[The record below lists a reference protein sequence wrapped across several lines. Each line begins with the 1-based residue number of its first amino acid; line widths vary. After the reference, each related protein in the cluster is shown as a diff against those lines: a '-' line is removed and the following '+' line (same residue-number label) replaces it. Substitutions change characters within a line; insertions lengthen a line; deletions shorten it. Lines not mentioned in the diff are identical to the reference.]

1 MSESS
6 VRQEDCAEFRR
17 LLGQVSD
24 GDEDALARMLPLVYD
39 ELHRMASGYLRR
51 ERFDHTLQTTALVH
65 EAYVRLAGQE
75 DLGWKNRAH
84 FRAIAATTMR
94 RILIEHARSRGRKKR
109 GEAPERVLLE
119 DALAIAPAPRV
130 ELQAHRLGRSLGSS
144 SSTAS
149 RRASSSCGSSPD
161 LSVEETAE
169 VLSISKATV
178 KRDWAMAR
186 AWLRRE
192 LEGGELV
199 P

>member
-1 MSESS
+1 MAESS
-6 VRQEDCAEFRR
+6 LRKEDGGGFRR
-17 LLGQVSD
+17 LLDRASD
-24 GDEDALARMLPLVYD
+24 GDEEALARMLPLVYD

-51 ERFDHTLQTTALVH
+51 ERRDHTLQTTALVH

-109 GEAPERVLLE
+109 GEAPERVML
-119 DALAIAPAPRV
+119 DDTLAIAPAPRV
-130 ELQAHRLGRSLGSS
+130 ELQAIDRALTRLELLDCQQARIGELRFF
-144 SSTAS
+144 A
-149 RRASSSCGSSPD
+149 D

-192 LEGGELV
+192 LEGGELA

>member
-1 MSESS
+1 MN
-6 VRQEDCAEFRR
+6 AEREERLEFSR
-17 LLGQVSD
+17 LLDQASGGNQ
-24 GDEDALARMLPLVYD
+24 DALAQMLPLVYD
-39 ELHRMASGYLRR
+39 ELHRMASVYLRR
-51 ERFDHTLQTTALVH
+51 ERREHTLQTTALLH

-94 RILIEHARSRGRKKR
+94 RILIEHARARGRKKR

-119 DALAIAPAPRV
+119 DTLAIAPTPSIDLEAIDQALRRLEAFDRQQARIV
-130 ELQAHRLGRSLGSS
+130 ELRFFA
-144 SSTAS
+144 
-149 RRASSSCGSSPD
+149 D

-192 LEGGELV
+192 LEGGELI

>member
-1 MSESS
+1 MSATSAARSVVSSRKRAAAARRRSRECCQSFTTSSIVWRRAICVTS
-6 VRQEDCAEFRR
+6 VR
-17 LLGQVSD
+17 
-24 GDEDALARMLPLVYD
+24 
-39 ELHRMASGYLRR
+39 
-51 ERFDHTLQTTALVH
+51 DHTLQTTALVH

-119 DALAIAPAPRV
+119 DALAIAPSPGVDLQALDQALTRLDLLDRQQARIV
-130 ELQAHRLGRSLGSS
+130 ELRFFA
-144 SSTAS
+144 
-149 RRASSSCGSSPD
+149 D

-192 LEGGELV
+192 LEGRGLV